1 MKLKNEKIISLVVF
15 VCIVLIFCIYV
26 FNINN
31 KKIIY
36 DKNKKCSYVDKGKNN
51 KPSKEVIPI
60 DKWIDTPT
68 YDGSNEVTHPKVLYF
83 ENGFNGY
90 KYWMVNTP
98 YPGNDIFLENPS
110 IIVSNDGINFTEPE
124 GIKNPISGYPSEYR
138 SDIYYSD
145 PFMLFNKDHFEL
157 FYRKTKSVHDGKYI
171 KNGYNYLYYTESADG
186 INWTTPKLIVD
197 NNFKERYMSPSVVK
211 NNDVYKIW
219 YTNYDC
225 KLRYIESTDLSS
237 FSKPVI
243 VNIKN
248 FNKGIWHSEIQY
260 VDNTYHLVFMTR
272 NNYLY
277 YSSSKDGLNFMEPKL
292 IKSSLKELQGS
303 KYYIYKTSYIINDNT
318 IELYIP
324 YRVNG
329 IWKMYYKLYNI
340 NDFYNSLE

>member
-1 MKLKNEKIISLVVF
+1 MKSKNEKIISLVVF

-51 KPSKEVIPI
+51 KQSKEVIPI

-197 NNFKERYMSPSVVK
+197 NNFKERYMSPSVIK
-211 NNDVYKIW
+211 TLRNYKIW

-225 KLRYIESTDLSS
+225 KMKYMESTDLSS
-237 FSKPVI
+237 YTKPLDVK
-243 VNIKN
+243 IKN
-248 FNKGIWHSEIQY
+248 FNGGVWHSEIQY
-260 VDNTYHLVFMTR
+260 HDGIYKMIFITR

-277 YSSSKDGLNFMEPKL
+277 YTESIDGVNFNEPKL
-292 IKSSLKELQGS
+292 IDTKTS
-303 KYYIYKTSYIINDNT
+303 KNGYIYKTTYIFKDNSV
-318 IELYIP
+318 ELYIP
-324 YRVNG
+324 YKNYGKWEMR
-329 IWKMYYKLYNI
+329 YKLMTKT
-340 NDFYNSLE
+340 DFYNQINSK

>member
-171 KNGYNYLYYTESADG
+171 KNGYNYLYYTE
-186 INWTTPKLIVD
+186 
-197 NNFKERYMSPSVVK
+197 
-211 NNDVYKIW
+211 
-219 YTNYDC
+219 
-225 KLRYIESTDLSS
+225 
-237 FSKPVI
+237 
-243 VNIKN
+243 
-248 FNKGIWHSEIQY
+248 
-260 VDNTYHLVFMTR
+260 
-272 NNYLY
+272 
-277 YSSSKDGLNFMEPKL
+277 
-292 IKSSLKELQGS
+292 
-303 KYYIYKTSYIINDNT
+303 
-318 IELYIP
+318 
-324 YRVNG
+324 
-329 IWKMYYKLYNI
+329 
-340 NDFYNSLE
+340 